1 MTALTATATTSSA
14 VRPEEPAAPRTAKLW
29 TVDALF
35 TPFSRYLAVF
45 VIAVSFVFPV
55 GGLGFDL
62 CMLHNSTG
70 LPCPG
75 CGMSRAISAI
85 SQGDF
90 SAAVGLN
97 PFAFFAWP
105 TFAVLAVV
113 TLLPRRTREAFIAR
127 VRQSKR
133 AGKIYELIFWSFL
146 GFGLI
151 RFAVFL
157 TLGEKFP

>member
-1 MTALTATATTSSA
+1 MTALTATSLDRSPDQ
-14 VRPEEPAAPRTAKLW
+14 RDEPRKAKLW
-29 TVDALF
+29 TIEALF

-45 VIAVSFVFPV
+45 VIAASFVFPV

-90 SAAVGLN
+90 SAALGLN

-105 TFAVLAVV
+105 TFLLLTVL
-113 TLLPRRTREAFIAR
+113 TLMPKQKREQFIER
-127 VRQSKR
+127 VRHSKR

-157 TLGEKFP
+157 ALGEKFP